1 MHPLI
6 HSFIHS
12 IIHSLFLSF
21 THPQFTDDDDAY
33 DDAMD
38 GYCARANQAI
48 RARDG
53 ATLAT
58 CVDVRVILNDAQ
70 RDLMS
75 MMRTA
80 QTSVMVD
87 SACASMTRECE
98 RRGIARDEGWSEIL
112 GAFACA
118 AAMRG
123 CAAGAAGAAGGVGGG
138 ASSYKA
144 SRDAHANATKALVKA
159 FKSAE
164 DGEWMTPVIRKVVD
178 DTREV
183 AQLADEELK
192 RRGEKPS
199 CLADA
204 GSTLMLVYR
213 AVSQT
218 SNAEKKTPQLHVVN
232 ALFKVYFELNALHL
246 CKNLI
251 NAVNLPTFLPFDS
264 FPKSEKVTYNFY
276 VGRLAVFEDAYERAE
291 KHLTYAFAK
300 CHKSSKKNIRLIL
313 RYLIPVKLILGIL
326 PSKKL
331 LETYGLNEF
340 RDVVEAMRR
349 GDARLLDSALDA
361 GEAEFIRQG
370 TYLIL
375 EKLRMSVYRTL
386 FKRVH
391 AIHGAAE
398 PAKSNQVAL
407 RKFQIALEWCGADV
421 DADEVECI
429 VANLIFRKF
438 VKGYISHKNKVVV
451 LSKTD
456 AFPSLK
462 SVFAD
467 A

>member
-1 MHPLI
+1 
-6 HSFIHS
+6 
-12 IIHSLFLSF
+12 
-21 THPQFTDDDDAY
+21 
-33 DDAMD
+33 MD
-38 GYCARANQAI
+38 GYCARAREAI

-53 ATLAT
+53 AALAT
-58 CVDVRVILNDAQ
+58 CADVRVVLNDA
-70 RDLMS
+70 REGTMIGSSSTAGDGTT
-75 MMRTA
+75 RT
-80 QTSVMVD
+80 D
-87 SACASMTRECE
+87 RACEWMTREFE
-98 RRGIARDEGWSEIL
+98 RRGVPREGAWSEIL

-118 AAMRG
+118 AVMRG
-123 CAAGAAGAAGGVGGG
+123 GAAEGVGG
-138 ASSYKA
+138 ASSTSSSSSSYKA
-144 SRDAHANATKALVKA
+144 SRDAHANGTKALVKA

-183 AQLADEELK
+183 AQLADEEMK

-331 LETYGLNEF
+331 LETYGLTEF

-349 GDARLLDSALDA
+349 GDARLLDDALDA

-407 RKFQIALEWCGADV
+407 KKFQIALEWCGADV
-421 DADEVECI
+421 DADEVECV

-438 VKGYISHKNKVVV
+438 VKGYISHKNRVVV

-462 SVFAD
+462 SVFAAD

>member
-1 MHPLI
+1 
-6 HSFIHS
+6 
-12 IIHSLFLSF
+12 
-21 THPQFTDDDDAY
+21 
-33 DDAMD
+33 MD
-38 GYCARANQAI
+38 GYCARARDAI
-48 RARDG
+48 QRRDG

-58 CVDVRVILNDAQ
+58 CVDVRVILNDAE
-70 RDLMS
+70 RDFV
-75 MMRTA
+75 MRGGPNHDGT
-80 QTSVMVD
+80 D
-87 SACASMTRECE
+87 SYACGRMTRECE
-98 RRGIARDEGWSEIL
+98 RRGIARDGGWSEIL

-123 CAAGAAGAAGGVGGG
+123 RAAAAGGVGGG
-138 ASSYKA
+138 TSTASASASYKA
-144 SRDAHANATKALVKA
+144 SRDAHANGTKALVKA

-218 SNAEKKTPQLHVVN
+218 SNSEKKTPQLHVVN

-291 KHLTYAFAK
+291 KHLTYAFSK
-300 CHKSSKKNIRLIL
+300 CHKASKKNIRLIL

-391 AIHGAAE
+391 AIHGATE

-407 RKFQIALEWCGADV
+407 NKFQIALEWCGADV

-438 VKGYISHKNKVVV
+438 VKGYISHKNRVVV

-462 SVFAD
+462 SVFAAD

>member
-1 MHPLI
+1 MEVHPSI
-6 HSFIHS
+6 HSSNHAFISFIHP
-12 IIHSLFLSF
+12 H
-21 THPQFTDDDDAY
+21 FTDD

-70 RDLMS
+70 RDLMT
-75 MMRTA
+75 MRSDA
-80 QTSVMVD
+80 QTTSVVD

-123 CAAGAAGAAGGVGGG
+123 CAAAAVAGGVGGG

-291 KHLTYAFAK
+291 KHLAYAFAK

-407 RKFQIALEWCGADV
+407 RKFQIALELCGADV